1 MRFLPGLKSCVG
13 SSAKARSIVERVL
26 LLNATF
32 EPLRLV
38 SVRRAVLLLIEQRAE
53 PVHVDEES
61 VVMNSPSIS
70 ITVPSVVRL
79 NNYVRVPRQAFTPPV
94 SRRGVLARDNHRC
107 AYCGNHADTIDHVVP
122 RSRGGAHSWSNV
134 VAACKKHNH
143 DKGSRLLEELGWE
156 LRIKPEAPYGLLW
169 RIGSESELQPGWSP
183 FLRLNA
189 A

>member
-1 MRFLPGLKSCVG
+1 MVD
-13 SSAKARSIVERVL
+13 RVL

-38 SVRRAVLLLIEQRAE
+38 SLRRAVLLLIEQRAE
-53 PVHVDEES
+53 PVLIDDEEP
-61 VVMNSPSIS
+61 VIMHSPSMSIS
-70 ITVPSVVRL
+70 IPSVVRL
-79 NNYVRVPRQAFTPPV
+79 TTYVRVPRQAFTPPV
-94 SRRGVLARDNHRC
+94 SRRGVLARDNYRC

-122 RSRGGAHSWSNV
+122 RSRGGAHTWTNV

-143 DKGSRLLEELGWE
+143 DKGNRLLEELGWE
-156 LRIKPEAPYGLLW
+156 LRITPEAPFGLLW
-169 RIGSESELQPGWSP
+169 RIPSDSVLQPGWSP